1 MSSSL
6 GYESFSRN
14 NKMIFFSRTFYKS
27 NLFSKLYKFGWP
39 SVKKNKGF
47 FYSNEISDK
56 EISRLMKNVIE
67 CKQDKWIKIQK
78 KYQKNL
84 ISFDFNNT
92 KIKKEL
98 RKI

>member
-1 MSSSL
+1 
-6 GYESFSRN
+6 
-14 NKMIFFSRTFYKS
+14 
-27 NLFSKLYKFGWP
+27 
-39 SVKKNKGF
+39 
-47 FYSNEISDK
+47 
-56 EISRLMKNVIE
+56 MKNVIE